1 MDFHLILI
9 PSRDG
14 SSRHDMMM
22 YGRRFIRLGAIIAC
36 MRRHEAASRTVRD
49 ALASSILRN
58 VMAAFACL
66 LTMFPAPPLAAA
78 APEARMGIVSR
89 VVDGDTVWIGSS
101 GTLLKVRISGID
113 APEICQPHGAQ
124 AREALRRKVLG
135 QMVTITYQRVDD
147 YGRLLARVDMGD
159 EDIGRWMVSHGHAWS
174 YGYRNYRG
182 PYAREQQV
190 SSNSRLGVFALDA
203 PEIPRDFRKRHGS
216 CFPSAPGKSHH

>member
-14 SSRHDMMM
+14 SSLHDMTT
-22 YGRRFIRLGAIIAC
+22 YTRRF
-36 MRRHEAASRTVRD
+36 RRRAETSARMERHGVKLRTVPR
-49 ALASSILRN
+49 ASASSILRKAA
-58 VMAAFACL
+58 AAFACL
-66 LTMFPAPPLAAA
+66 LTMFAAHPLAAA
-78 APEARMGIVSR
+78 SPQVQTGIVSR
-89 VVDGDTVWIGSS
+89 VVDGDTVWINGG